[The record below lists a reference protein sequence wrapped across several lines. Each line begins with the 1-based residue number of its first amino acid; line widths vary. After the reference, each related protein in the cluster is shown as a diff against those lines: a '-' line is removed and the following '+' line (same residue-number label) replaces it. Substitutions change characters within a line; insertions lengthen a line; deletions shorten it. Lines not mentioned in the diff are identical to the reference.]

1 LVQRALSSIGTTRRY
16 QPHPGLTCG
25 HIDSVVGHS
34 AFVID
39 DEWSKFMN
47 GRRTPGRRLRA
58 RWIVVGA
65 AAAVVT
71 AMVLPLPAAAQP
83 AADAST
89 ATDGPGAVSHQDQS
103 RKDCVGTARNTTSK
117 IWYTIANGVLS
128 DVYAP
133 TVDATNVE
141 TMQYLVTDGS
151 TFTDLQSRDTTYTAT
166 SDPTGMICTIT
177 STAKSKAY
185 KLVSTY
191 LTDPVRDS
199 VVVHTQYVALTAAA
213 RKYQLLVRLDAN
225 AGGNGGGGTAN
236 GGADSAVVDTTSGS
250 PVPVSF
256 DTNTHSQANRAYAVP
271 SYLALKADQPFTTVS
286 SGFVGQASDGLTQL
300 DATHTLS
307 PVTST
312 ATGGNVEQ
320 TAAITRG
327 RDGSTTLALGFGTTQ
342 RAAVATAGATVSTS
356 LPKLVASYEKG
367 WINYDAGLRF
377 PFLTTPSLTWSQR
390 LSAIEKYYQ
399 SANVVKASEDKTFP
413 GAIIAGLDA
422 PWGQSIA
429 ANNPDNLFSTGYRE
443 VFGRDLYE
451 AWTAL
456 YTDGDIATARDT
468 VRYLL
473 LHSQEAD
480 GSQPRNSLLDGTK
493 APDAF
498 NIQLDEAA
506 YPILMALQSGLAG
519 DNTLWPHV
527 KAAANFLI
535 SHGPSYG
542 VERWEEQTGYSP
554 STISAEIA
562 GLVAA
567 GTIARQHNDP
577 TDARIWL
584 ATADQ
589 YQRSIKTWGVTTT
602 GTLSTS
608 PYFIRLSKTGDP
620 NATISYGLGNGG
632 ATVDQRDVVDLG
644 FLEYVRLGELP
655 ATDPVVANSLT
666 VIDANLQK
674 STASGPGWLRYNG
687 DGYGDCVVGQGTNC
701 PITGAPWNSDGNFTG
716 LGHPWPVLGVE
727 RAQQYLAQGNRTA
740 AAAQLVTVNK
750 ENSGP
755 GLVPEQVWNYPDLPR
770 SPYGTD
776 PEVASIGFTN
786 GQADGSAS
794 PLTWASASQ
803 VRLTADLAAGRSLEQ
818 PAQVKSRYVTHTQGS
833 TPLTVTSP
841 ADLTAAGTTV
851 TVAGTAARGATI
863 DIADVATDNNN
874 AATHTTTR
882 AGKNGAFSVVV
893 PVAAQTNVLVISS
906 TAGNGGTAQVV
917 RTVVSDVVNGTLLY
931 STDDPTGD
939 DHGPGNYAYP
949 TAGDF
954 HAGAFDLTKYQ
965 VYDTGATVTFRVQTA
980 DLTNTFGANNGAQ
993 LVDVYVHD
1001 PAASATSTASSYPG
1015 MNYSI
1020 APAAAWSRL
1029 IEVQGFGNDKFSDP
1043 SGASLGAVTV
1053 SANSISRYTTFS
1065 VDKTALGGTPSSGW
1079 GFTVTLT
1086 GQDGTHGVDQTRAF
1100 TSTPGGYSFGVC
1112 LTNDGSTLCNADPN
1126 TVPKVMDLLTSPGVS
1141 QSDELDYTKH
1151 PAVLQDVTIP

>member
-1 LVQRALSSIGTTRRY
+1 
-16 QPHPGLTCG
+16 
-25 HIDSVVGHS
+25 
-34 AFVID
+34 
-39 DEWSKFMN
+39 
-47 GRRTPGRRLRA
+47 
-58 RWIVVGA
+58 
-65 AAAVVT
+65 
-71 AMVLPLPAAAQP
+71 MVSPLPAAAQGAP
-83 AADAST
+83 ADVATAS
-89 ATDGPGAVSHQDQS
+89 DVPGAVSHQDQS

-117 IWYTIANGVLS
+117 IWYTIADGVLS

-133 TVDATNVE
+133 TVDATNVQ
-141 TMQYLVTDGS
+141 TLQYLVTDGS

-166 SDPTGMICTIT
+166 SDPTGMICTVT
-177 STAKSKAY
+177 SAAKSKAY

-191 LTDPVRDS
+191 LTDPARGS
-199 VVVHTQYVALTAAA
+199 VVVHTQFVALTAAA
-213 RKYQLLVRLDAN
+213 RKYQLLARLDAN

-236 GGADSAVVDTTSGS
+236 GGADSAVVDTSSGS

-256 DTNTHSQANRAYAVP
+256 DINTKSQADRAYAVP
-271 SYLALKADQPFTTVS
+271 SFLALKADQPFTTVS
-286 SGFVGQASDGLTQL
+286 SGFVGQGSDGLTQL
-300 DATHTLS
+300 DSTHTLS

-320 TAAITRG
+320 TVAISRD

-342 RAAVATAGATVSTS
+342 AAAVATAAATVSTP
-356 LPKLVASYEKG
+356 LLRMVASYEKG
-367 WINYDAGLRF
+367 WLAYDAGLKF
-377 PFLTTPSLTWSQR
+377 PFLRTPSLTGSQR
-390 LSAIEKYYQ
+390 LTAIEKYYQ

-429 ANNPDNLFSTGYRE
+429 ANNPNNLFATGYRE

-456 YTDGDIATARDT
+456 YTDGDLSTARDT
-468 VRYLL
+468 ARYLL
-473 LHSQEAD
+473 LKSQEAD

-506 YPILMALQSGLAG
+506 YPILMALQSGMAR
-519 DNTLWPHV
+519 DNSLWPRV

-535 SHGPSYG
+535 SHGPSDG

-577 TDARIWL
+577 VDARIWL

-589 YQRSIKTWGVTTT
+589 YQRNIKTWGVTDT

-620 NATISYGLGNGG
+620 NAAISYNLGNGG
-632 ATVDQRDVVDLG
+632 AAVDQRDVVDLG

-655 ATDPVVANSLT
+655 ATDPVIAHSLT
-666 VIDANLQK
+666 VIDANLEK
-674 STASGPGWLRYNG
+674 PTASGPGWLRYNG
-687 DGYGDCVVGQGTNC
+687 DGYGDCVAGQGTSC
-701 PITGAPWNSDGNFTG
+701 PVTGAPWDGDGNFTG

-727 RAQQYLAQGNRTA
+727 RAQQYLAQGKTSV

-755 GLVPEQVWNYPDLPR
+755 GLVPEQVWNYPDLPK

-776 PEVASIGFTN
+776 PSIASIGFTN

-803 VRLTADLAAGRSLEQ
+803 VRLTADLAAGRDLEQ
-818 PAQVKSRYVTHTQGS
+818 PAAVRDRYITHTQGS

-841 ADLTAAGTTV
+841 TDQTAAGATITV
-851 TVAGTAARGATI
+851 TGIAAPHARI

-874 AATHTTTR
+874 ATTTTSGTATR
-882 AGKNGAFSVVV
+882 NGTFTVRLRSV
-893 PVAAQTNVLVISS
+893 PGTNTLVITS
-906 TAGNGGTAQVV
+906 TTAHGTAQVA
-917 RTVVSDVVNGTLLY
+917 RTVVSDVINGTLVY
-931 STDDPTGD
+931 SRGDPAGD
-939 DHGPGNYAYP
+939 DNGPGSYAYP
-949 TAGDF
+949 TASDF
-954 HAGAFDLTKYQ
+954 HAHAFDLTNFQ
-965 VYDTGATVTFRVQTA
+965 VYDTGSTVTFRTQTA
-980 DLTNTFGANNGAQ
+980 DLSSTFGSVNGAQ
-993 LVDVYVHD
+993 LVDVYVHN
-1001 PAASATSTASSYPG
+1001 PAAPTTSTAAPYPSR
-1015 MNYSI
+1015 NYTI

-1029 IEVQGFGNDKFSDP
+1029 IEVEGFGVQSITDTT
-1043 SGASLGAVTV
+1043 GASTGTVTV
-1053 SANSISRYTTFS
+1053 SANSITRYTTFT
-1065 VDKTALGGTPSSGW
+1065 VDKTALGGTPASGW
-1079 GFTVTLT
+1079 GFTVVLT
-1086 GQDGTHGVDQTRAF
+1086 GQDGFSPDQARAF
-1100 TSTPGGYSFGVC
+1100 TATPGGYTFGVC
-1112 LTNDGSTLCNADPN
+1112 APGGTSPICSVDPS
-1126 TVPKVMDLLTSPGVS
+1126 TVPKVMDLITPPGVS
-1141 QSDELDYTKH
+1141 QAAELNPTTG
-1151 PAVLQDVTIP
+1151 PVVLQDVTIP

>member
-1 LVQRALSSIGTTRRY
+1 MSDDRDTLQSEQSLSVLCQRRRNLEHHVNDQLSTRPSLRR
-16 QPHPGLTCG
+16 
-25 HIDSVVGHS
+25 SRSRWS
-34 AFVID
+34 A
-39 DEWSKFMN
+39 
-47 GRRTPGRRLRA
+47 
-58 RWIVVGA
+58 VGA
-65 AAAVVT
+65 AAAVIT
-71 AMVLPLPAAAQP
+71 ALVSPLSAAAQSTP
-83 AADAST
+83 ADAT

-117 IWYTIANGVLS
+117 IWYTIADGVLS

-151 TFTDLQSRDTTYTAT
+151 TFTDLQTRDTTYTAS

-177 STAKSKAY
+177 STAKSKTY

-191 LTDPVRDS
+191 LTDPARDS
-199 VVVHTQYVALTAAA
+199 VVVHTQYVALTKAA
-213 RKYQLLVRLDAN
+213 KTYQLLVRLDAN

-250 PVPVSF
+250 PVPVAF
-256 DTNTHSQANRAYAVP
+256 DTSTTSQANRAYAVP
-271 SYLALKADQPFTTVS
+271 SFVALKADQPFTTVS

-300 DATHTLS
+300 DATHMLN
-307 PVTST
+307 PVTEN

-320 TAAITRG
+320 TAAITRAP
-327 RDGSTTLALGFGTTQ
+327 DGSTTLAVGFGASQ
-342 RAAVATAGATVSTS
+342 AAAVATAGATVSTP
-356 LPKLVASYEKG
+356 LARMVAGYEKG
-367 WINYDAGLRF
+367 WLTYDAGLRF
-377 PFLTTPSLTWSQR
+377 PSLTTPSMTGAQR
-390 LSAIEKYYQ
+390 LTAIQKYYQ

-429 ANNPDNLFSTGYRE
+429 ANNPTNLFSTGYRE

-456 YTDGDIATARDT
+456 YTDGDVSTAKAT

-473 LHSQEAD
+473 LTSQQAD

-506 YPILMALQSGLAG
+506 YPILMAWQSGMAG
-519 DNTLWPHV
+519 DNALWPHITS
-527 KAAANFLI
+527 AANFLI

-567 GTIARQHNDP
+567 GAIARQRGDL

-602 GTLSTS
+602 GSLSTS

-620 NATISYGLGNGG
+620 NAAISYNLGNGG
-632 ATVDQRDVVDLG
+632 ATVDQRSVADLG
-644 FLEYVRLGELP
+644 FLEYVRLGELS
-655 ATDPVVANSLT
+655 ATDPVVASSLT
-666 VIDANLQK
+666 VVDATLK
-674 STASGPGWLRYNG
+674 RSTASGSGWLRYNG
-687 DGYGDCVVGQGTNC
+687 DGYGDCVVGQGTSC
-701 PITGAPWNSDGNFTG
+701 PVTGAPWNSDGTFTG

-727 RAQQYLAQGNRTA
+727 RAQQYLAQGKTAA

-755 GLVPEQVWNYPDLPR
+755 GLVPEQVWDYPDLTR

-776 PEVASIGFTN
+776 PATASIGFTN

-794 PLTWASASQ
+794 PLTWAAASQ
-803 VRLTADLAAGRSLEQ
+803 VRLTADLAAGRALEQ
-818 PAQVKSRYVTHTQGS
+818 PAVVRDRYVTRTQGS

-841 ADLTAAGTTV
+841 TDQSAAGATITV
-851 TVAGTAARGATI
+851 TGTAAPHAQI
-863 DIADVATDNNN
+863 EIADVATDNND
-874 AATHTTTR
+874 ATTTT
-882 AGKNGAFSVVV
+882 SVT
-893 PVAAQTNVLVISS
+893 AAKDGTFTVTLTSAPGTNTLVITS
-906 TAGNGGTAQVV
+906 TAAHGTAQVV
-917 RTVVSDVVNGTLLY
+917 RTVVSDAVNGTLIY
-931 STDDPTGD
+931 NQDDPTGD
-939 DHGPGNYAYP
+939 DNGPGTYAYP
-949 TAGDF
+949 TASDF
-954 HAGAFDLTKYQ
+954 HAGAFDLTNFQ
-965 VYDTGATVTFRVQTA
+965 VYDTGSTVTFRTRTA
-980 DLTNTFGANNGAQ
+980 DLTSTFGSTNGAQ

-1001 PAASATSTASSYPG
+1001 PGAATTSTAAAYPSR
-1015 MNYSI
+1015 NYTI

-1029 IEVQGFGNDKFSDP
+1029 IEVEGFGVQSIKDTT
-1043 SGASLGAVTV
+1043 GASTGPVTV
-1053 SANSISRYTTFS
+1053 AANSITGYTTFT

-1086 GQDGTHGVDQTRAF
+1086 GQDGFSSDQARAF
-1100 TSTPGGYSFGVC
+1100 TATPGAYTFGVC
-1112 LTNDGSTLCNADPN
+1112 AAGGTSPICSVDPG
-1126 TVPKVMDLLTSPGVS
+1126 TVPKVMDLLTPPGVS
-1141 QSDELDYTKH
+1141 QATELDPTTG
-1151 PAVLQDVTIP
+1151 PVVLQDVTIP